1 MTTRRTRRANDARE
15 ATTRE
20 ATTSESESED
30 EASDES
36 DESDDDASATSELE
50 LAVDELGRI
59 ACEVNRYLTYETTSA
74 TTFAGRD
81 ALDDDDARRLTKD
94 CEAAHTAKNAR
105 GKRRTSGTS
114 SGRTFWV
121 NAESEPRCALEYLAR
136 ETFRRATREAAARAE
151 RDAGAR
157 DEDERARYD
166 PSKSGA
172 EWWTQVIDEGDE
184 IGWHWDKDYAL
195 EGAGVNAHP
204 QLGTVTYFCDGGTPT
219 VVVNR
224 PTKVNCDYENGDVGV
239 CGDITECVV
248 SWPKWGKQITFDGR
262 FLHGAPSEFARG
274 TPQSSKRVT
283 FLVNVWLNHKPITA
297 EPLSQDELATMQLR
311 DVERARSWVVT
322 TGTPPSAAVV
332 GKRELRERSRRTFDF
347 KFKYSG
353 AKRHLEL
360 TLPLDFSKNSDD
372 ASSSE
377 VCAGDES
384 TRAVFSRAALGELR

>member
-1 MTTRRTRRANDARE
+1 M
-15 ATTRE
+15 
-20 ATTSESESED
+20 
-30 EASDES
+30 
-36 DESDDDASATSELE
+36 
-50 LAVDELGRI
+50 DELGRI

-297 EPLSQDELATMQLR
+297 QPLSQDELATMQLR